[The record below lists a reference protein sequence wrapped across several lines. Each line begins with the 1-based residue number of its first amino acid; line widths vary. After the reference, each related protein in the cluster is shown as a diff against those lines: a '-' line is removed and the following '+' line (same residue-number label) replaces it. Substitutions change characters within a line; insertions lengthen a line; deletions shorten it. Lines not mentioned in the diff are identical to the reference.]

1 MGHGHTHE
9 NLTKQVLEEST
20 SPLAKWILLVFLAV
34 VFGATSFGIV
44 QLWPDSQELAKVRQ
58 HAGIE
63 NAPGVS
69 YETAKVEKIN
79 SNCVEIPNP
88 DRRDGEL
95 GASYKCQRLGLLL
108 LSGPENAKN
117 IEIDAP
123 GPPAESGLKKG
134 DLVSLMRTPNET
146 GGANYSFTG
155 IYRSWSLAIFA
166 LIFVLVT
173 LMISR
178 WKGFFALLGLG
189 FSILVLWYFMLPAL
203 LSGKSGLL
211 VGLTTAIA
219 IMYVVV
225 YVAHGFSYRTSA
237 ALAGTIISLI
247 FATGLGVLATSLGR
261 LSGLSEESSLLLS
274 AAAPSVNFRNLLI
287 ASMIVASLGIL
298 NDVTITQASAV
309 WELRAAGP
317 QLSRFEVFK
326 SAMRIGCDHIA
337 SSIYTIVFA
346 YAGAALSSL
355 LLLVL
360 YYRRSLAELMTYEVF
375 SAEALRTLA
384 SATGLILSVP
394 ITTAIAVAMVRK
406 AVIGQREKLA

>member
-9 NLTKQVLEEST
+9 SLSKELIEENT
-20 SPLAKWILLVFLAV
+20 SPLAKQILLVFLAA
-34 VFGATSFGIV
+34 VFAVTSFGIW
-44 QLWPDSQELAKVRQ
+44 QLWPSSQELAKVRQ

-69 YETAKVEKIN
+69 YEKA
-79 SNCVEIPNP
+79 EIKNISQKCSDTP
-88 DRRDGEL
+88 DPEQQADNL
-95 GASYKCQRLGLLL
+95 GTSYKCKHLEISL
-108 LSGPENAKN
+108 LSGPESGKT

-123 GPPAESGLKKG
+123 GPPAESGLKPG
-134 DLVSLMRTPNET
+134 DLISVMRTPNEM
-146 GGANYSFTG
+146 GSAHYSING
-155 IYRSWSLAIFA
+155 IYRTWALAIFA
-166 LIFVLVT
+166 FIFVLVT
-173 LMISR
+173 LVISR
-178 WKGFFALLGLG
+178 WKGLFALAGLA
-189 FSILVLWYFMLPAL
+189 FSVLVLWYFMLPAL
-203 LSGKSGLL
+203 LAGKSGLL
-211 VGLTTAIA
+211 VGLSAAIA
-219 IMYVVV
+219 IMYVVI
-225 YVAHGFSYRTSA
+225 YVAHGFSYRSSA

-247 FATGLGVLATSLGR
+247 FATGLGAIAASIGR
-261 LSGLSEESSLLLS
+261 LSGLSEESSLMLS
-274 AAAPSVNFRNLLI
+274 ASAPSVNFRNLLI

-406 AVIGQREKLA
+406 AVISKSLN